1 MGAGRAGRAAGGVR
15 MAEEVFEV
23 FAQPSRGEP
32 FRHVGSLLAADRDMA
47 LLLAKENFGRR
58 GEATA
63 LWVVARR
70 DVAQAPEGTF
80 GPAVPRLYREGEGYR
95 VTVEK
100 RARLKERIA
109 RGA

>member
-1 MGAGRAGRAAGGVR
+1 VS

-23 FAQPSRGEP
+23 FAQPARGEP

-58 GEATA
+58 GGVTA
-63 LWVVARR
+63 LWVVAR
-70 DVAQAPEGTF
+70 AAIAAAPEGTF
-80 GPAVPRLYREGEGYR
+80 GPVVPRLYREGEGYR
-95 VTVEK
+95 ATVEK
-100 RARLKERIA
+100 RSRLKERIA